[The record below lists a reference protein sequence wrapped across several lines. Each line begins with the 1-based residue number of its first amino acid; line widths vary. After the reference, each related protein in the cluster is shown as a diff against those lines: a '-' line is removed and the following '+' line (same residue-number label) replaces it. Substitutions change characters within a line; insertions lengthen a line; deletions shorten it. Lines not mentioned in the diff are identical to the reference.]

1 MDTRLNEARLKLA
14 RKARALNLRAGG
26 GLPPLTLMTDDTR
39 AVDWVEAVRAL
50 PSGSAVVV
58 RHRDPHAREDL
69 ARALRPVCA
78 HRRVKLL
85 IAADAPLAQRVRADG
100 VHLPQAHI
108 SRLAGMRALN
118 RRWIIT
124 CAAHDAGALRGA
136 KQLGADAIFL
146 APVFVTASHPGGRTL
161 GIVRF
166 AALAA
171 SARVPV
177 FALGGIDANTIDR
190 LGAAPIAGV
199 GVIGA
204 WVRS

>member
-39 AVDWVEAVRAL
+39 TLDWVEAVRAL
-50 PSGSAVVV
+50 APGSAVVV
-58 RHRDPHAREDL
+58 RHRDPRAREDL

-78 HRRVKLL
+78 QRRVKML
-85 IAADAPLAQRVRADG
+85 IAADVGLAQRVRADG
-100 VHLPQAHI
+100 VHLPQAQV
-108 SRLAGMRALN
+108 SRLAGVRALN
-118 RRWIIT
+118 RLWMVT
-124 CAAHDAGALRGA
+124 CAAHDAGSVHRAVGLC
-136 KQLGADAIFL
+136 ADAVFV
-146 APVFVTASHPGGRTL
+146 APVFATASHPGGRTL